1 MQKTVLVT
9 GCSSGIGLESALDL
23 TRQGFRVLAAC
34 RKAEDV
40 ARMQE
45 LGLTGILLDLDDPQ
59 SVERAAAEV
68 IALTD
73 NRLYGLFNNAGYGV
87 YGPLNTISRQQMEQ
101 QFSANFFG
109 AHQLT
114 MLLLPAMISKRFGPS
129 IGRTTMGC
137 TTPCDLIESASSC
150 RVSAFMSTL
159 GW

>member
-1 MQKTVLVT
+1 
-9 GCSSGIGLESALDL
+9 
-23 TRQGFRVLAAC
+23 VLAAC

-87 YGPLNTISRQQMEQ
+87 YGPLPPSAASRWNSSFPPT
-101 QFSANFFG
+101 FSAPISSPCCCCRRWSRTAKG
-109 AHQLT
+109 A
-114 MLLLPAMISKRFGPS
+114 S
-129 IGRTTMGC
+129 
-137 TTPCDLIESASSC
+137 
-150 RVSAFMSTL
+150 
-159 GW
+159 